1 MKIAITA
8 ILVLFFHVTQAGNI
22 VTFQDYL
29 IVNGDT
35 LVLSNRPLDSY
46 FELYPDLMPEM
57 DEPYTHANN
66 QYTAFFAIEDSTFY
80 LTAIYTDKTDSSSS
94 AGLENLI
101 GSIFNTS
108 EKIRMDW
115 FSSTVIF
122 GTSTLGVNKKVY
134 GKQKHEMFLVA
145 AVSEGQVLSVK
156 TLKAKTL
163 KRMRH
168 QCFKEFSRTPE
179 CAELH
184 QKIFHTTVSKPGEF
198 ETYLGNRVFDLT
210 SQINKKATL
219 HNNVY
224 DS

>member
-1 MKIAITA
+1 
-8 ILVLFFHVTQAGNI
+8 
-22 VTFQDYL
+22 
-29 IVNGDT
+29 
-35 LVLSNRPLDSY
+35 
-46 FELYPDLMPEM
+46 MPEM

-94 AGLENLI
+94 SGLENLI

-168 QCFKEFSRTPE
+168 QCFKEFLGRQNVPNYIKRFFIRPFPT
-179 CAELH
+179 
-184 QKIFHTTVSKPGEF
+184 QGNSKHILAIGF
-198 ETYLGNRVFDLT
+198 LT
-210 SQINKKATL
+210 
-219 HNNVY
+219 
-224 DS
+224 